1 MPYCENKGQQLYYEV
16 QGEGRP
22 LFFIHSYLTSID
34 LWRSQIDHF
43 AKSYRV
49 IAMDLRGHGQ
59 SAISQPHSLYDM
71 VDDACTVLDAVGVQ
85 RAVWCGLSIGG
96 MISMRAALQC
106 PSRVGGLAL
115 FATSSEHEF
124 LHVVIERRI
133 LAILARTV
141 GLNPMVG
148 QVIKKN
154 FGKTAIRRQPELIA
168 EWRSRFLALHVPS
181 MLNTLDALITRDNV
195 ASGLA
200 GFAGPALVVHGNEDK
215 AIHPKGA
222 DITHRAFQNCEYIKM
237 KPAGHL
243 VSLEHPE
250 EVTGYLENFLSTR
263 CENAWA

>member
-34 LWRSQIDHF
+34 LWRAQIDHF

-148 QVIKKN
+148 QVIKK
-154 FGKTAIRRQPELIA
+154 
-168 EWRSRFLALHVPS
+168 RFH
-181 MLNTLDALITRDNV
+181 
-195 ASGLA
+195 
-200 GFAGPALVVHGNEDK
+200 
-215 AIHPKGA
+215 
-222 DITHRAFQNCEYIKM
+222 
-237 KPAGHL
+237 
-243 VSLEHPE
+243 
-250 EVTGYLENFLSTR
+250 
-263 CENAWA
+263 